1 MKENRLVLEAEW
13 SEAVAVGSKAFVE
26 ETQQILGLRAKV
38 GSCQSTLDGFL
49 FKEEVGEYSV
59 HFGDKNSLP
68 C

>member
-1 MKENRLVLEAEW
+1 LRESRLVREAVW
-13 SEAVAVGSKAFVE
+13 REAVAVGSKAFVE
-26 ETQQILGLRAKV
+26 ETQLSLGLRAKAR
-38 GSCQSTLDGFL
+38 SCQSTIDGFQ